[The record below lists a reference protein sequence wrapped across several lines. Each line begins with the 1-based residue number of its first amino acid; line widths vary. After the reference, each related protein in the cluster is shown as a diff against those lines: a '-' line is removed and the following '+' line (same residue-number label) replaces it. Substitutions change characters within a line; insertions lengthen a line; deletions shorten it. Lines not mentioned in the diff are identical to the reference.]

1 MKDWL
6 IRALKTF
13 AQAFFGVLV
22 PEVCMI
28 LNGSLSDWAGVKA
41 VLVPL
46 ICSALAAGISA
57 AWNIILEH
65 LKTEEVEEDD

>member
-1 MKDWL
+1 MKDWQ

-28 LNGSLSDWAGVKA
+28 LNGSLSDWAGAKA

-46 ICSALAAGISA
+46 VCSALAAGISA
-57 AWNIILEH
+57 AWNIVLEQ
-65 LKTEEVEEDD
+65 LKEDEGESDD